1 MEFISFDSHKRYTV
15 SIVEDENGRI
25 MDESRIPHEPGRLR
39 GYLGRFTPGS
49 PVAVETIGNWYW
61 IVDEIEEAG
70 MKPLLVHAR
79 KAKLMSGNVNKT
91 DRIDA
96 RALNRLQRAGTLPTV
111 WIPPGGLRDKRDL
124 PRTRMYLV
132 NQRTC
137 LKNRL
142 SAALARYGLTVSGAR
157 DIFGPRNRPI
167 LNELFARLPEESR
180 MTARIQLNEVDR
192 ITEAVGRIDARMR
205 EVFDET
211 QEVRLL
217 RTIPGIGFLFGI
229 VIALEVGDVTR
240 FHSSSCFA
248 SYAGTT
254 PRVHSSGGKTR
265 YGTLRSDVN
274 RYLKWTFM
282 EAGNII
288 SMLRSRYPERH
299 ACQLYGRI
307 RNRKGHAKA
316 VGAVARH
323 LAEAA
328 YWVLTKKEEYM
339 DPGLRR
345 QKPTEAQAR

>member
-15 SIVEDENGRI
+15 SIVEDKHGRI
-25 MDESRIPHEPGRLR
+25 MDEARIQHVPGALC

-61 IVDEIEEAG
+61 IVDEIEAAG

-111 WIPPGGLRDKRDL
+111 WIPPGDLRDKRDL

-132 NQRTC
+132 HQRTC

-142 SAALARYGLTVSGAR
+142 SSALARYALTAPGVRYS
-157 DIFGPRNRPI
+157 PKSRPM
-167 LNELFARLPEESR
+167 LNELIARLPDESR
-180 MTARIQLNEVDR
+180 MTARLQLGEIDR
-192 ITEAVGRIDARMR
+192 ITEAVETIDARMR

-211 QEVRLL
+211 EDVRLL
-217 RTIPGIGFLFGI
+217 RTIPGVGFLFSI
-229 VIALEVGDVTR
+229 VISLEVGDISR
-240 FHSSSCFA
+240 FHSSSGFA

-265 YGTLRSDVN
+265 YGTLRNDVN

-288 SMLRSRYPERH
+288 SMLRRHYPTKHVCRK
-299 ACQLYGRI
+299 YTKI

-345 QKPTEAQAR
+345 QKPTEA